1 MDLEVMFMKWPGR
14 LEYGS
19 LGQCSKSF
27 GLQTPLPFIDL
38 DANKAINVSLKS
50 NNQLQSVF
58 MAMQM
63 SNRNFIPPT

>member
-1 MDLEVMFMKWPGR
+1 MDLDVMFIKWPGQ

-27 GLQTPLPFIDL
+27 VLQTPLPFIDL